1 MIDPA
6 TRTRIIVGVDG
17 SSASR
22 DALRWAL
29 AEARLWHGRVEAVHT
44 WSYPVMT
51 YAPGI
56 VPPPTFAREDLQAE
70 ARHVLDTTV
79 DAVVGDAEPGLAMT
93 RVVVEGSAAKQLIE
107 RSRHADM
114 LVVGHR
120 GHGGFAGLLLGS
132 VAEQCAVHASCPTVV
147 TRPTETAEA
156 NAPEGRPPR
165 VVVGVDGSEPAR
177 RALHWA
183 AEEAQRRDADLEVVH
198 AWHPQLQP
206 LGLVRPGVDRTSSED
221 YGKAVLDAAIRALG
235 SRSLVV
241 NPILIEGPSAR
252 GLVEVSAGAALL
264 VVGSRGRGGFA
275 GLLLGSV
282 SSQVLH
288 HARCPL
294 VVVH

>member
-1 MIDPA
+1 MTDPGVA
-6 TRTRIIVGVDG
+6 KRIVVGVDG

-29 AEARLWHGRVEAVHT
+29 EEARLWHGAIEAVHA

-56 VPPPTFAREDLQAE
+56 VPPPTFAREDLEAE
-70 ARHVLDTTV
+70 ARHVLNTTIDTV
-79 DAVVGDAEPGLAMT
+79 MGDATPDLPVD

-107 RSRHADM
+107 RARHADM

-120 GHGGFAGLLLGS
+120 GHGGFTGLLLGS
-132 VAEQCAVHASCPTVV
+132 VAEQCAVHASCPSVII
-147 TRPTETAEA
+147 RPMDQAEA
-156 NAPEGRPPR
+156 AGPGHPTRI
-165 VVVGVDGSEPAR
+165 VVGVDGSEPAR

-183 AEEAQRRDADLEVVH
+183 AQEAQRRGADLQVVH
-198 AWHPQLQP
+198 AWHPPIQP
-206 LGLVRPGVDRTSSED
+206 LGLVLPAVDHASSEAN
-221 YGKAVLDAAIRALG
+221 GKALLDAATSAVGTRPTI
-235 SRSLVV
+235 VE
-241 NPILIEGPSAR
+241 PILIEGLAAR
-252 GLVEVSAGAALL
+252 SLLEVAAGAALL

-294 VVVH
+294 VLVH

>member
-1 MIDPA
+1 MTEPGVA
-6 TRTRIIVGVDG
+6 KRIVVGIDG

-29 AEARLWHGRVEAVHT
+29 EEARLWNGAVEAVYA

-56 VPPPTFAREDLQAE
+56 VPPPTFAREDLETE
-70 ARHVLDTTV
+70 ARHVLNTTV
-79 DAVVGDAEPGLAMT
+79 DAVVGDAGPGLPVE
-93 RVVVEGSAAKQLIE
+93 RVIVEGSAAKQLIE
-107 RSRHADM
+107 SSRHADM

-120 GHGGFAGLLLGS
+120 GHGGFTGLLLGS
-132 VAEQCAVHASCPTVV
+132 VAEQCAVHAGCPAVI
-147 TRPTETAEA
+147 TRSVEQAA
-156 NAPEGRPPR
+156 APGPSAAR

-177 RALHWA
+177 RALQWA
-183 AEEAQRRDADLEVVH
+183 AEEAERRGADLEVVH
-198 AWHPQLQP
+198 AWQPQLQP
-206 LGLVRPGVDRTSSED
+206 LGLVRAGVDRTSSEA
-221 YGKAVLDAAIRALG
+221 YGKAVLDAATSALG

-241 NPILIEGPSAR
+241 DPILVEGPSAR
-252 GLVEVSAGAALL
+252 RLVELSAGAALL
-264 VVGSRGRGGFA
+264 VLGSRGRGGFT

-294 VVVH
+294 VLVH